1 MVLLLSYCCDCEDT
15 MAESTR
21 EAATSRP
28 KPKATTGAA
37 TTPKKA
43 PAAKLDKGEA
53 LDRAIQDAKTGA
65 PEAKS
70 RFGFLSSLGSRLS
83 GPKAASGDAA
93 QGPAKPS
100 MGKFFFGMSLYMVLA
115 LGAQFVLG
123 FALPVSSRTQV
134 LFTLPLLGPVTTYL
148 LIWML
153 TLIAILYALYKF
165 NILPRTLGQ
174 PRQKAAATKVDPK
187 AKAAPTTRAPRV
199 PVEGPDDDAY
209 ARVKARIRADR
220 RKARRN

>member
-1 MVLLLSYCCDCEDT
+1 
-15 MAESTR
+15 MAESTK

-28 KPKATTGAA
+28 KPKAATGAA
-37 TTPKKA
+37 TTTRKDT
-43 PAAKLDKGEA
+43 AAKPGKGDA
-53 LDRAIQDAKTGA
+53 LDRAIQEAKTDA

-70 RFGFLSSLGSRLS
+70 RFGFFRSLGSRLS
-83 GPKAASGDAA
+83 GPAPASGDKA
-93 QGPAKPS
+93 QRPPTPS

-123 FALPVSSRTQV
+123 FALPVSTRTQV

-165 NILPRTLGQ
+165 NILPRSLGQ
-174 PRQKAAATKVDPK
+174 PRSKAAAAAKVDPK
-187 AKAAPTTRAPRV
+187 AKAAPTTKAPRV
-199 PVEGPDDDAY
+199 PVEGPNDDAY

-220 RKARRN
+220 RKSRRN